1 MEKVKLIILNP
12 FSDLNNYEHRPRQE
26 AAFLRKRGYDVEV
39 IIMQRKITGNGVV
52 ENTIEGVPVKHF
64 LCKTEKMDRRLQ
76 DNKIIACFKP
86 VIHLAWF
93 LKFMLWLR
101 KELKKEA
108 PCNIWAHNIEM
119 AFAACIVR
127 SKKKNKLTF
136 VMRELY
142 EGQAVQKIKKI
153 VVRMISRFIQN
164 RSDYLVYVVPYQKKV
179 TKSKNQRKLI
189 YIPNY
194 PQRSNYRDVA
204 KMESTKLRI
213 NYIGCVRDEKSLKM
227 LMDAAKDIEEIEIG
241 IHGEGEAYPY
251 LKSIEVNYDNVS
263 ITGYYDYITETEKLF
278 SDTDILYC
286 AYDTSIFNWKIAY
299 PIKLYEAIETNIPVL
314 ICKGMAPEEFVVKN
328 DFGYVFKYNVEF
340 LRKMLVHLCNNPAST
355 EKKVLKM
362 KAIDNPYIWENVV
375 QKYLKTLM

>member
-1 MEKVKLIILNP
+1 MKKVKLIILNP
-12 FSDLNNYEHRPRQE
+12 LSDLNNYEHRPRQE
-26 AAFLRKRGYDVEV
+26 ATFLKEMGYDVEV
-39 IIMQRKITGNGVV
+39 IILQRKITGKGIVK
-52 ENTIEGVPVKHF
+52 NTIGGIPVRHY
-64 LCKTEKMDRRLQ
+64 LCKTENMEKVLR

-86 VIHLAWF
+86 IIHFIWF
-93 LKFMLWLR
+93 LKFMIWLR
-101 KELKKEA
+101 KELKKEGDY
-108 PCNIWAHNIEM
+108 NIWAHNIEM
-119 AFAACIVR
+119 AFASCIVR
-127 SKKKNKLTF
+127 SKKRSTLTF

-142 EGQAVQKIKKI
+142 EGQAVRKTKKLVI
-153 VVRMISRFIQN
+153 GAVSRFIQN
-164 RSDYLVYVVPYQKKV
+164 RSDNLVYVVPYQKQA
-179 TKSKNQRKLI
+179 TRSKNQSKLI

-204 KMESTKLRI
+204 KTESAKLRI

-227 LMDAAKDIEEIEIG
+227 LMDAAKDIEGIEVG
-241 IHGEGEAYPY
+241 IHGEGDAYPY
-251 LKSIEVNYDNVS
+251 LKSIEANYDNVS
-263 ITGYYDYITETEKLF
+263 ITGYYDYIVDTEKLF

-314 ICKGMAPEEFVVKN
+314 ICRGMAPEEFVVKN
-328 DFGYVFKYNVEF
+328 DFGYVFKYNVES
-340 LRKMLVHLCNNPAST
+340 LRKMLVYLCDNPAST